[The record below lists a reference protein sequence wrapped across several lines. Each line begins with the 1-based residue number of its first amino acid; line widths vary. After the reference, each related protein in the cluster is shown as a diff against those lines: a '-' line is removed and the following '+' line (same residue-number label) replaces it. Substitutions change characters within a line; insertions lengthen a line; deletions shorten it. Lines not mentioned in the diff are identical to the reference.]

1 MNSPK
6 LNPTAPFLQPSG
18 LIGRAM
24 PHDRDSPHH
33 TPYKDTHHIR
43 GSISQ
48 GTKVQNALLTSRYSC
63 YIKL

>member
-1 MNSPK
+1 MTPK
-6 LNPTAPFLQPSG
+6 QNCVSG

-33 TPYKDTHHIR
+33 AAYKDAHHIR

-48 GTKVQNALLTSRYSC
+48 GESPSLSRV
-63 YIKL
+63 KQAELVT